1 MITATLG
8 ALALFFGFLRDLWV
22 MFEDPKK
29 RILIIWILILLLFGS
44 FFYHQI
50 EGWSWIDS
58 FYFSVVTLT
67 TVGYGDLAPTT
78 AGAKLFT
85 TIYIVVGL
93 SIFVAF
99 ADAIVKTRGQRV
111 AQRKGDDDR
120 QGSGSTSEDH

>member
-1 MITATLG
+1 MAILFVMF
-8 ALALFFGFLRDLWV
+8 ALFQELWSL
-22 MFEDPKK
+22 FKKPKY
-29 RILIIWILILLLFGS
+29 RSLLFWMVIILIIGVI
-44 FFYHQI
+44 FYHRV

-85 TIYIVVGL
+85 ATYIVVGL
-93 SIFVAF
+93 TIFVAF

-120 QGSGSTSEDH
+120 LDSASAGAGN